1 MPDDLKRSK
10 VERDASPAG
19 AIGGLI
25 VGALAG
31 AAVWAL
37 IALIISKL
45 L

>member
-1 MPDDLKRSK
+1 MHDDSKRPR